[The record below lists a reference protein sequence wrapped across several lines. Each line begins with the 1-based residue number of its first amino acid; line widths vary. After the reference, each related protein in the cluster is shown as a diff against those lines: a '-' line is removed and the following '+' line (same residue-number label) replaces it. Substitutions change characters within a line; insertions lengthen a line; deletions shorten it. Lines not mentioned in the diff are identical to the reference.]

1 VYLAGDIG
9 GTRSRLSLFARSP
22 KGTRLVRHEVLDSR
36 KFPSLDAVVRA
47 FLGKPA
53 PAVKAAAFGV
63 AGPVVDGRS
72 HVTNLGWDVDARALG
87 RKLGIARVTLLNDL
101 VALAVGTLD
110 VPRSKMRLL
119 GNAGAPRRRGAN
131 IAVLAAGT
139 GLGQAMLVWDDSTER
154 FVPSPTEGGHT
165 DFAPADELQD
175 ELLVFLRERHGHHV
189 SWERIL
195 SGDGLGNLYD
205 FFHEARG
212 VPESRQHAAAIAAA
226 PDRNAAIAELGAA
239 GKSKPAARAVELF
252 ARIYGAEAGNLALKT
267 LAVGGVFVC
276 GNIAARMLPVLERS
290 AFRQAF
296 VAKGRQR
303 PLLERI
309 PLAVVLDTGVGLAGA
324 VRVALQK

>member
-9 GTRSRLSLFARSP
+9 GTRSRLSLLARSA

-72 HVTNLGWDVDARALG
+72 HVTNLGWDVDARALS

-119 GNAGAPRRRGAN
+119 GDAGAPRRRGAN

-139 GLGQAMLVWDDSTER
+139 GLGQAMLVWDDQSER

-165 DFAPADELQD
+165 DFAPADDLQD
-175 ELLVFLRERHGHHV
+175 ELLAFLRERHGHHV

-195 SGDGLGNLYD
+195 SGDGLGSLYD

-212 VPESRQHAAAIAAA
+212 LSESRQNAAAISAA
-226 PDRNAAIAELGAA
+226 PDRNAAVAELGAA

-276 GNIAARMLPVLERS
+276 GNIAARMLPVLTRG
-290 AFRQAF
+290 AFHQAF

-303 PLLERI
+303 PLLEHI